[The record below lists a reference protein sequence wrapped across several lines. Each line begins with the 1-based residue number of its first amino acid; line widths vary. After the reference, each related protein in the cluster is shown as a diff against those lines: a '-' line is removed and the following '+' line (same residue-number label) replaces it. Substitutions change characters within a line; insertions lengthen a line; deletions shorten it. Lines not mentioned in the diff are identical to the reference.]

1 MMFFFNG
8 ISTALRKCVYWLE
21 QVSDMANDLLIH
33 VEIVINLYLLS
44 FFLGEQA

>member
-1 MMFFFNG
+1 MLFFFYG

-21 QVSDMANDLLIH
+21 QVSDMANGLLI
-33 VEIVINLYLLS
+33 EILINFYLLS